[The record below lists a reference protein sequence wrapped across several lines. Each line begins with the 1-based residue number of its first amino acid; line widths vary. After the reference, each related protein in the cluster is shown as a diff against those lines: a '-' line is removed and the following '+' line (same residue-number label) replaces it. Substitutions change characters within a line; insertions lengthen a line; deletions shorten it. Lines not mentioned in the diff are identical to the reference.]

1 MRWETL
7 EVNPAL
13 APDPSRPGRASAWP
27 IKARDNKPA
36 AAIVIACVVLIGPSP
51 LSPPGKQQG
60 IPDLVPKRHKWH
72 FPPQAVLG
80 KPPGCQAVALQVPIR

>member
-1 MRWETL
+1 MRWVETL

-36 AAIVIACVVLIGPSP
+36 AAIVIACVVLIAFSFKSSRQTTGH
-51 LSPPGKQQG
+51 PGSRSKT
-60 IPDLVPKRHKWH
+60 
-72 FPPQAVLG
+72 A
-80 KPPGCQAVALQVPIR
+80 